1 MVFSMLQLRL
11 TKSDDSYSSAA
22 MERMVDEI
30 SALVQRLNDVGSSLA
45 TINLFHREAIEIDGK
60 RRMMRDF
67 VEVNLGADPTAG
79 TFRVII
85 HNQAATPGAVTIL
98 KENGFINIDTSDRRN
113 LKVVKP
119 RLTVQ
124 QEEDLENEV
133 KRVAKN
139 SLQKVSA
146 VKSDAMQRLTA
157 AIKAEYID
165 APVAQKARVQL
176 DDLFDDA
183 RKHIMI
189 LSLIRRKQL
198 LGGGMGFDG
207 PEDESLY
214 RRINDSQYKEVTAA
228 LLEVKLPDMSDD

>member
-1 MVFSMLQLRL
+1 MLKLRL
-11 TKSDDSYSSAA
+11 DKSDDSYSTAA

-30 SALVQRLNDVGSSLA
+30 RALVQRLNDAGSALA
-45 TINLFHREAIEIDGK
+45 IINLFHREAIEIDGK

-67 VEVNLGADPTAG
+67 AEVDLGPDPTAG
-79 TFRVII
+79 TFRVLI
-85 HNQAATPGAVTIL
+85 HNEAVTPGAVSIL
-98 KENGFINIDTSDRRN
+98 KESGFINIDTSDRRS

-139 SLQKVSA
+139 SMTKVSSI
-146 VKSDAMQRLTA
+146 KSDAMQRLTA

-176 DDLFDDA
+176 DDLFDEA
-183 RKHIMI
+183 RKHILI

-198 LGGGMGFDG
+198 IGGGMTFEG
-207 PEDESLY
+207 PEEESLY
-214 RRINDSQYKEVTAA
+214 RRISDSQYKEVTAA
-228 LLEVKLPDMSDD
+228 LLEVKAPDIGEE